1 MEINDF
7 IKNLSIKDKKTLS
20 QKCLK
25 LVEEVGELARIVLP
39 YDSAHGTNHRFTDRE
54 ALLEEVVDV
63 YLTNISITHSLGFTD
78 EEFNDMLDKKSKKW
92 SQLQSAEEKAE
103 FPLPFETHVTVD
115 FDDLLTDVWSKKIQ
129 STGVTRYPIEERRKQ
144 RKEWV
149 DDLLNK
155 FKEDCL
161 NIGVKPIVIDLEIN
175 DGSIV
180 KDVMTSS
187 KHFGDNRSAY
197 EESIRIVNEL
207 NKRGYKV
214 LRNKIES
221 VPWHPSAPVI
231 STGKEI
237 PNNCYFE
244 SHIGVVITPGEKD
257 GLNSFVKE
265 LPDRY
270 AINFSGLG
278 DPLTS
283 LSGTAKLSQNFFKKS
298 KDGSKFVN
306 MLTYRSNM
314 CGSPKFKLEVEG
326 IKQLLIEEGFEF
338 EKVEV
343 EYAIYDTNVS
353 HDAKWINNDEFELEV

>member
-1 MEINDF
+1 MKINDF
-7 IKNLSIKDKKTLS
+7 IKKLSIKDKKTLS

-63 YLTNISITHSLGFTD
+63 YLTNISIAHSLGFTD

-103 FPLPFETHVTVD
+103 FPLPFEIHVTVD

-149 DDLLNK
+149 DDLLTK

-244 SHIGVVITPGEKD
+244 SHIGVVITPDEKED
-257 GLNSFVKE
+257 LNTFV
-265 LPDRY
+265 R
-270 AINFSGLG
+270 ST
-278 DPLTS
+278 LTNGQLIE

-338 EKVEV
+338 EKIEV

-353 HDAKWINNDEFELEV
+353 HDAKWINNEVDKRLEV